1 MDVIIRLLIFAP
13 WVGVG
18 VLLLLLYRIAHFY
31 QVTSG
36 QASHYRL
43 FLIPL
48 TLLLLGGLRYALAKG
63 YGGDVLGDGLQFL
76 GGVAL
81 IGLGLSLVRMMTGG
95 RK

>member
-1 MDVIIRLLIFAP
+1 MDLIGRILTLVSWA
-13 WVGVG
+13 GVC

-36 QASHYRL
+36 QSSHYQL

-48 TLLLLGGLRYALAKG
+48 VLLLLGGLRYAFIGDLA
-63 YGGDVLGDGLQFL
+63 GDLLGDSLQL
-76 GGVAL
+76 AGGVAL
-81 IGLGLSLVRMMTGG
+81 FILGIVLVRMMTGG